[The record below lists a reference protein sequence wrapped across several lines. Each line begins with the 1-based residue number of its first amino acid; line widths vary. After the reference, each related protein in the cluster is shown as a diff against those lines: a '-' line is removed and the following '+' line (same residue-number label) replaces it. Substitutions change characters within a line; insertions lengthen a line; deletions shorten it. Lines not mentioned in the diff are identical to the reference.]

1 MSLGPA
7 LDIGVDA
14 ASRAEL
20 AAQLLALNGQVHDR
34 AMGLVGPMAV
44 PADLTLQQL
53 RVLDHVAKQPGLSGQ
68 ELGALLGV
76 SAPTASGL
84 VERLVEKGLVVR
96 VDDRDDRRVRRLQP
110 TEAGLDVMRQM
121 DSVFERCLAV
131 VLEHLSIEDLRLLC
145 RGARAMLSALERVRD
160 DRSEPSSLR

>member
-34 AMGLVGPMAV
+34 AMGVVGPMPV
-44 PADLTLQQL
+44 PADLTIQQL
-53 RVLDHVAKQPGLSGQ
+53 RVLDHVVKQPGLSGQ

-76 SAPTASGL
+76 SPPTASGL

-96 VDDRDDRRVRRLQP
+96 VDDLDDRRVRRLKP
-110 TEAGLDVMRQM
+110 TEAALDVMRQL
-121 DSVFERCLAV
+121 DSMFERCLAV
-131 VLEHLSIEDLRLLC
+131 VLEQLSTEDLRLLC
-145 RGARAMLSALERVRD
+145 RGARAMLSALERVRA
-160 DRSEPSSLR
+160 DRLGSDR